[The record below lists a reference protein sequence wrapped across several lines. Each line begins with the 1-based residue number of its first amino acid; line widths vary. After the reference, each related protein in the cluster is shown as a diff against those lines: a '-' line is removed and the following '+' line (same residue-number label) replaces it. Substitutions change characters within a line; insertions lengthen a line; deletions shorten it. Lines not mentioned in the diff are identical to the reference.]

1 MTIGLRNSDN
11 ESVRRQ
17 DDRDRELEVIV
28 VATGAGREAFL
39 PVIHAR
45 PSRIAK

>member
-1 MTIGLRNSDN
+1 MGA
-11 ESVRRQ
+11 VRRQ
-17 DDRDRELEVIV
+17 DDRDRELEVIAV
-28 VATGAGREAFL
+28 ETGAGPEAFL